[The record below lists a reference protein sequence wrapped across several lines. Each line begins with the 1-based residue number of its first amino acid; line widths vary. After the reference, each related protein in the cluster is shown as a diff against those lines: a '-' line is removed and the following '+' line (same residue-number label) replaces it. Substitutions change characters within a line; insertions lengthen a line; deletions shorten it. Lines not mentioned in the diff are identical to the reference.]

1 MKEHELSRPKALQ
14 TSAKR
19 VGRGHGSGRGT
30 TAGKGQKGQKSRSGV
45 TIRPGFE
52 GGQLPI
58 IKRLPEQRGFRNPF
72 RVEFQV
78 VNIQSLDRFEAGA
91 RIDLEALYAVGL
103 VRSNRKPVKVL
114 GEGELTKALHVKAHR
129 FSVSAKE
136 KIMAAGG
143 TAEEVH
149 ASTTGTTTT
158 TDNA

>member
-1 MKEHELSRPKALQ
+1 MREHELSRPKALQ

-45 TIRPGFE
+45 MIRPGFE

-78 VNIQSLDRFEAGA
+78 VNVQSLDRFDAGA
-91 RIDLEALYAVGL
+91 QIDLEALWAAGL

-114 GEGELTKALHVKAHR
+114 GEGDLTRALHIRAHR
-129 FSVSAKE
+129 YSASAKE
-136 KIMAAGG
+136 KIQAAGG
-143 TAEEVH
+143 IAEEIH
-149 ASTTGTTTT
+149 ANTAGTT